1 VRRFEVALP
10 EDLDECLRFLAD
22 RGPESKLLAGGT
34 DLLPQMK
41 NGVTTPKHVI
51 DLTGVARVHLLE
63 SEAKAG
69 LRIGSAV
76 PARQVEL
83 DARVRNGYAAIADAA
98 ALIGSVQVRNLAS
111 VGGNLCNAAPSADMA
126 PPLLA
131 LEAQAAIAGPKGERR
146 VPLSDFFA
154 GVRKT
159 VLGPDELLVE
169 IVTPPPGPRSGGSY
183 IRHTPR
189 RELDI
194 AVVGVASQVTLS
206 NGVCA
211 KARIA
216 LAAVAP
222 TPIRATAAEAA
233 LEGKALTPELI
244 DRAAELAVQSA
255 RPISDQRGSA
265 DFRRHL
271 VRVLTR
277 RTLTAAKQ
285 ILSSTING
293 EAVEV
298 LVQPYETL
306 LDALRENLGLTG
318 PKEGCGTG
326 DCGACTVHLDGKP
339 VASCLML
346 AVQARRRSVTTI
358 EGLSDN
364 GVLHPLQDAFVRHG
378 VPQCGFCIPGVLMAA
393 AALLAE
399 HPKPSEEEIRYGI
412 AGNLCRCT
420 GYTKMITAITEAAQ
434 AAAAPRSA

>member
-277 RTLTAAKQ
+277 RTLTAA
-285 ILSSTING
+285 L
-293 EAVEV
+293 AR
-298 LVQPYETL
+298 
-306 LDALRENLGLTG
+306 A
-318 PKEGCGTG
+318 
-326 DCGACTVHLDGKP
+326 GA
-339 VASCLML
+339 
-346 AVQARRRSVTTI
+346 
-358 EGLSDN
+358 
-364 GVLHPLQDAFVRHG
+364 
-378 VPQCGFCIPGVLMAA
+378 
-393 AALLAE
+393 
-399 HPKPSEEEIRYGI
+399 
-412 AGNLCRCT
+412 
-420 GYTKMITAITEAAQ
+420 
-434 AAAAPRSA
+434 

>member
-1 VRRFEVALP
+1 MRRFEVALP

-51 DLTGVARVHLLE
+51 DLTGVARVHVLE

-131 LEAQAAIAGPKGERR
+131 LEAQAVIAGPKGERR

-277 RTLTAAKQ
+277 RTLTAA
-285 ILSSTING
+285 L
-293 EAVEV
+293 AR
-298 LVQPYETL
+298 
-306 LDALRENLGLTG
+306 A
-318 PKEGCGTG
+318 
-326 DCGACTVHLDGKP
+326 GA
-339 VASCLML
+339 
-346 AVQARRRSVTTI
+346 
-358 EGLSDN
+358 
-364 GVLHPLQDAFVRHG
+364 
-378 VPQCGFCIPGVLMAA
+378 
-393 AALLAE
+393 
-399 HPKPSEEEIRYGI
+399 
-412 AGNLCRCT
+412 
-420 GYTKMITAITEAAQ
+420 
-434 AAAAPRSA
+434 